1 MLSGWWSLSWEE
13 LSRIV
18 DELRLSDREKDERI
32 EELAHENTLLTVDC
46 QRLKE
51 KLEKVRKGLLMLEVE

>member
-1 MLSGWWSLSWEE
+1 MSWEE

-18 DELRLSDREKDERI
+18 DELRSADREKDKRI
-32 EELAHENTLLTVDC
+32 EELAHENTLLTVEC

-51 KLEKVRKGLLMLEVE
+51 KLEKVKRGLLLLEVV

>member
-1 MLSGWWSLSWEE
+1 MSWEE
-13 LSRIV
+13 LSRLV

-32 EELAHENTLLTVDC
+32 EELAHENTLLLVEC

-51 KLEKVRKGLLMLEVE
+51 KMEKVRAGLLLLEVE